1 MGELVNFCA
10 GATRDVLPA
19 RRVPAML
26 LSVPEYAST
35 PEQIRTSREM
45 LAAAGTR
52 ESILD
57 SGGYQLWLA
66 EKKGICPTHD
76 ARRPLSFTDKEA
88 NIAPCHVVEAAAAL
102 KPTIM
107 MALDYPIRTISG
119 ASEQDHEFLGKL
131 GFNLTW
137 ARETARLREELCPEV
152 QLFIPV
158 QCYSLAQ
165 FDRFRKLLGDT
176 RFEGLSMPIRNLS
189 LPAIAAFLISF
200 HQAGV
205 RRVHILGSTGYG
217 ILAIAAYF
225 ARHFFDWVSLDATS
239 WRKKAEFCHYLNP
252 LDLSVES
259 LQKSVVVD
267 DRIPMD
273 CPCPRCRG
281 KSYTYIKNLP
291 YREKYDHLSAHNW
304 WVIEQ
309 AAGDLYAN
317 SSDVIELEAF
327 MRPRCRKPELK
338 AKIVRTLSLSH
349 ALIEANVD
357 ALEALLC
364 SKSGADPVP

>member
-1 MGELVNFCA
+1 MGRFVNFCA
-10 GATRDVLPA
+10 GATIDVLPA

-35 PEQIRTSREM
+35 PNQLRASQKM

-52 ESILD
+52 EIILD

-66 EKKGICPTHD
+66 ERDGICSTHD
-76 ARRPLSFTDKEA
+76 ERRPVAFTDREA
-88 NIAPCHVVEAAAAL
+88 NIAPRHVIEAAAAL

-107 MALDYPIRTISG
+107 MALDYPVRTLSG
-119 ASEQDHEFLGKL
+119 ASEQEHEFLGKL

-137 ARETARLREELCPEV
+137 ARETARLRAELCPEV

-158 QCYSLAQ
+158 QCYSLVQ
-165 FDRFRKLLGDT
+165 FDYLRELLGNT
-176 RFEGLSMPIRNLS
+176 PFEGLSMPIRNLS

-259 LQKSVVVD
+259 LQESVVVD

-309 AAGDLYAN
+309 AASDLYAN
-317 SSDVIELEAF
+317 SSDVMELEAF
-327 MRPRCRKPELK
+327 MGPRCRKIGLCKE
-338 AKIVRTLSLSH
+338 ICRTLSLSQ
-349 ALIEANVD
+349 ALASADREL
-357 ALEALLC
+357 LERCLLRR
-364 SKSGADPVP
+364 